1 MTTPFPFTQGQ
12 VLTAAQMNAITELVV
27 NDKTASYT
35 LVAGDAGERVIMNS
49 ASATTITVNT
59 SVFTAGQLCYITNKG
74 AGVCTI
80 TPGTATVSTTGT
92 LALAQFASGVL
103 YCISAGVFLF
113 EAYAVAASASGATLV
128 SAQTF
133 TTAGTVSMP
142 AGTFTSTYQN
152 YLVMLQLTASSTGQ
166 TIALRV
172 NNAGSPR
179 TGANYYGSKFDV
191 QATATTTA
199 TGSSGATSFN
209 FGALG
214 TTALGGFAFHVYSPQ
229 VATTRTSLS
238 YTGMGLNQGIT
249 TNASIFGGMQYDTAE
264 ANDGLT
270 FLVGGTITGN
280 IRVYGLADS

>member
-1 MTTPFPFTQGQ
+1 MTTPFPFVAGT
-12 VLTAAQMNAITELVV
+12 VLTAAKLNAITELVV
-27 NDKTASYT
+27 NDKTASHT
-35 LVAGDAGERVIMNS
+35 LEAADAGDRVIMNS

-59 SVFTAGQLCYITNKG
+59 SIFTAGQVIYITNKG

-92 LALAQFASGVL
+92 LALTQFASGVL

-113 EAYAVAASASGATLV
+113 EGYDKASTASGATLV
-128 SAQTF
+128 LAQSFSAV
-133 TTAGTVSMP
+133 ASVSMA
-142 AGTFTSTYQN
+142 AGVFTSTFQN
-152 YLVMLQLTASSTGQ
+152 YLVMFQITANSTGQ

-172 NNAGSPR
+172 NSAGTPR
-179 TGANYYGSKFDV
+179 TAANYYGSKTDV
-191 QATATTTA
+191 TSAGVSATT
-199 TGSSGATSFN
+199 GSNGTTSFN

-238 YTGMGLNQGIT
+238 YTGMGLNNGIG